1 MMAVER
7 ACFDDLRY
15 SRDIVLFMLSD
26 EDFSSFLAEERGVI
40 GSACVHVS
48 GANAHLVSIGVVP
61 EHRRRGV
68 AAALL
73 SAAEEEARSRGADR
87 MALQVSVLNV
97 PAMNMYLRRGYITE
111 CILRDY
117 YGPGKDAILMD
128 RAL

>member
-1 MMAVER
+1 M
-7 ACFDDLRY
+7 
-15 SRDIVLFMLSD
+15 
-26 EDFSSFLAEERGVI
+26 
-40 GSACVHVS
+40 
-48 GANAHLVSIGVVP
+48 
-61 EHRRRGV
+61 

-73 SAAEEEARSRGADR
+73 SAAEEEARSRGAGR